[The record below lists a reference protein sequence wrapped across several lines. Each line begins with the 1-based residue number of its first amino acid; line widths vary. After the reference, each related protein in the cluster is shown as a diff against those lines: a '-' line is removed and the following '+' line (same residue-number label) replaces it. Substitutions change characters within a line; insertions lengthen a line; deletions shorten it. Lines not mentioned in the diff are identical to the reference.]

1 MARMNPNNEKLVERK
16 WFLNRPNLGV
26 GARGLKAFQA

>member
-1 MARMNPNNEKLVERK
+1 MTRMNPNNEKLVEKK

-26 GARGLKAFQA
+26 GAKGLRALRA